1 MDIHAGHL
9 NVLFPTPWTVGDY
22 LEYSY
27 ITIYLYTFME
37 H

>member
-1 MDIHAGHL
+1 MFS
-9 NVLFPTPWTVGDY
+9 FPTPWTVGDY